1 MRKKEEKILNRNNRA
16 SNNTVVL
23 VVIFVTT
30 IVLVFL
36 VAVLMFL
43 MLDRKK
49 TSESHKETVVSAS
62 SSTTSGEV
70 TSGGTTQVT
79 GDNLVTATPE
89 VTENSSVTASPKV
102 TETSAIPQPTDETVK
117 YTMYVVNC
125 NEWISLRKSPSTS
138 ATRLKEIPLGASC
151 SFIEEAGNGFYKI
164 IYNGTTGYA
173 LAQYLT
179 TDKAAIATSSAPSTQ
194 SESSQGTLW
203 VVNCDEWISLR
214 SSASTS
220 ATRLAKIPLGAS
232 CEYLGSA
239 SNGFYRVRYNGTTGY
254 ALSQYLSTQSSYS
267 SNSGVA
273 ASAAKRWVVNCDEWI
288 SLRSSAST
296 SASRLAKIP
305 LGQSCEYLGSAGNG
319 FSKIRYNGTVG
330 YALDEYLASSPCP
343 Y

>member
-1 MRKKEEKILNRNNRA
+1 MNRNNRA
-16 SNNTVVL
+16 SNNTVVM

-49 TSESHKETVVSAS
+49 TSENDKDSVVSAS
-62 SSTTSGEV
+62 SSTTSEEV
-70 TSGGTTQVT
+70 TDNGKTVTTQVT
-79 GDNLVTATPE
+79 EVAPVTATPK
-89 VTENSSVTASPKV
+89 VTATPAV
-102 TETSAIPQPTDETVK
+102 PQTTDETVK

-138 ATRLKEIPLGASC
+138 ATRLKEIPLGAAC
-151 SFIEEAGNGFYKI
+151 SFIEEASNGFYKV

-179 TDKAAIATSSAPSTQ
+179 TDKSAIATSSAPSTQ
-194 SESSQGTLW
+194 SENSQGTLW

-220 ATRLAKIPLGAS
+220 ASRLAKIPLGAS

-239 SNGFYRVRYNGTTGY
+239 SNGFYKVRYNGTTGY

-267 SNSGVA
+267 SSSGS
-273 ASAAKRWVVNCDEWI
+273 ASSVAKRWVVNCDEWI

-305 LGQSCEYLGSAGNG
+305 LGASCEYLGSAGNG
-319 FSKIRYNGTVG
+319 FSKVRYNGTVG
-330 YALDEYLASSPCP
+330 YALDQYLSSYACP

>member
-1 MRKKEEKILNRNNRA
+1 MNRNNRA

-49 TSESHKETVVSAS
+49 TAESNREVIVSEN
-62 SSTTSGEV
+62 STEKTQEV
-70 TSGGTTQVT
+70 TTEVSTTQVT
-79 GDNLVTATPE
+79 DSTQDIE
-89 VTENSSVTASPKV
+89 EPKV
-102 TETSAIPQPTDETVK
+102 TVTPVTPQTTDDTVK

-125 NEWISLRKSPSTS
+125 NNWISLRKSPSTS

-151 SFIEEAGNGFYKI
+151 SFIEEASNGFYKV

-179 TDKAAIATSSAPSTQ
+179 TDKSAVATSSAPSTQ
-194 SESSQGTLW
+194 SERSQGTLW

-220 ATRLAKIPLGAS
+220 ASRLAKIPLGAS

-239 SNGFYRVRYNGTTGY
+239 SNGFYKVRYNGTTGY
-254 ALSQYLSTQSSYS
+254 ALSQYLSTQGSYS
-267 SNSGVA
+267 SSFGS
-273 ASAAKRWVVNCDEWI
+273 ASSVEKRWVVNCDEWI

-305 LGQSCEYLGSAGNG
+305 LGASCEYLGSASNG
-319 FSKIRYNGTVG
+319 FSKVRYNGTVG
-330 YALDEYLASSPCP
+330 YALNQYLTSSPCP

>member
-1 MRKKEEKILNRNNRA
+1 MKKVLNRNNQT
-16 SNNTVVL
+16 SNNTAVII
-23 VVIFVTT
+23 VIFVTT

-49 TSESHKETVVSAS
+49 TVNGQAVSSEN
-62 SSTTSGEV
+62 STEKTE
-70 TSGGTTQVT
+70 
-79 GDNLVTATPE
+79 E
-89 VTENSSVTASPKV
+89 VTEEI
-102 TETSAIPQPTDETVK
+102 TEVPSNTVAIQEPVSIPSDSQVADDTVK

-125 NEWISLRKSPSTS
+125 NNWISLRKLPSTS

-151 SFIEEAGNGFYKI
+151 SFIEEASNGFYKV

-179 TDKAAIATSSAPSTQ
+179 TDKSAIATSSAPTT
-194 SESSQGTLW
+194 EKSQGTLW

-220 ATRLAKIPLGAS
+220 ASRIAKIPLGAS

-254 ALSQYLSTQSSYS
+254 ALSQYLSSQKSYS
-267 SNSGVA
+267 FE
-273 ASAAKRWVVNCDEWI
+273 SAPSTTTLRVVNCDEWI

-305 LGQSCEYLGSAGNG
+305 LGATCEYLSSASNG
-319 FSKIRYNGTVG
+319 FYKVRYNGTTG
-330 YALDEYLASSPCP
+330 YALSQYLSFN
-343 Y
+343 

>member
-1 MRKKEEKILNRNNRA
+1 MNRNNRA
-16 SNNTVVL
+16 SSNTVVM

-49 TSESHKETVVSAS
+49 TSENEKETVVSAS

-70 TSGGTTQVT
+70 INKGETVTTQVT
-79 GDNLVTATPE
+79 EVAPVTATP
-89 VTENSSVTASPKV
+89 KV
-102 TETSAIPQPTDETVK
+102 TDASTVPQTTDETVK

-151 SFIEEAGNGFYKI
+151 SFIEEASNGFYKV

-179 TDKAAIATSSAPSTQ
+179 TDKSAIATSSAPSTQ

-220 ATRLAKIPLGAS
+220 ASRLAKIPLGAS

-239 SNGFYRVRYNGTTGY
+239 GNGFYRVRYNGTTGY
-254 ALSQYLSTQSSYS
+254 ALSQYLSTQRSYS
-267 SNSGVA
+267 SSSDS
-273 ASAAKRWVVNCDEWI
+273 ASSVSKRWVVNCDEWI
-288 SLRSSAST
+288 SLRESPST
-296 SASRLAKIP
+296 SATRLKKIP
-305 LGQSCEYLGSAGNG
+305 LYAACEYLGSAGNG
-319 FSKIRYNGTVG
+319 FSKVRYNGTVG
-330 YALDEYLASSPCP
+330 YALDQYLTSCP